1 MWTCGARSD
10 ALGKFNALPPDV
22 VKRFTL
28 LLLLG
33 AVAACAGGG
42 GSSPSVAQPGHGAIS
57 IQLIPNPIVATNV
70 GGDRYEFPFEV
81 VVRETGG
88 RSVNVNRVSAD
99 VLALGSIRV
108 AQESYDAAKIQ
119 SLGYQTNI
127 PANGELRYRFS
138 PRHSV
143 TDERLFGGV
152 EAQLT
157 VDATDDTGTPA
168 TARTTVT
175 VTKQ

>member
-1 MWTCGARSD
+1 
-10 ALGKFNALPPDV
+10 
-22 VKRFTL
+22 
-28 LLLLG
+28 
-33 AVAACAGGG
+33 AACAGGG
-42 GSSPSVAQPGHGAIS
+42 GSMSSTAQPGHGAIA
-57 IQLIPNPIVATNV
+57 IQIIPNPIMATNV

-88 RSVNVNRVSAD
+88 RPVTVNRVSAD

-108 AQESYDAAKIQ
+108 AEESYDAAKIQ
-119 SLGYQTNI
+119 SLGYQTTV
-127 PANGELRYRFS
+127 PANGELRYRFA

-143 TDERLFGGV
+143 SDDRLFGGV

-175 VTKQ
+175 VTKR

>member
-1 MWTCGARSD
+1 
-10 ALGKFNALPPDV
+10 V
-22 VKRFTL
+22 VKRFTF

-42 GSSPSVAQPGHGAIS
+42 GTSQRSTAQPGHGAIS
-57 IQLIPNPIVATNV
+57 IQVIPNPIVANNV

-88 RSVNVNRVSAD
+88 HPVTVNRVSAD

-119 SLGYQTNI
+119 SLGFQTSI

-138 PRHSV
+138 QRHSV
-143 TDERLFGGV
+143 TDDRLFGNV

-175 VTKQ
+175 VTKP